1 MTEASNILFILK
13 CKIRRCSAML
23 HNLPTEVLIPLAG
36 AQFCDAITQAINKD
50 YTPEKGRTCSSDFI
64 LLWFWFRHMMFHN
77 ED

>member
-1 MTEASNILFILK
+1 
-13 CKIRRCSAML
+13 ML

-64 LLWFWFRHMMFHN
+64 LL
-77 ED
+77 